1 MRTIKFGTR
10 VVFALVMLLSF
21 TSNVWAYSEEGPMGV
36 VVAAVEVEPYDNPRI
51 AAPGVN
57 IPIAWAVTGLGS
69 VTETGIKWDT
79 VTHDHDNNYCND
91 APSGYAKVGN
101 NYANIIAPSEASE
114 IFFKAYA
121 VSGATYWSSR
131 EYNVKYERLV
141 NVGKDTWYGGWEPDR
156 DWETEG
162 YGYGHVGGEAYLDY
176 SEDIQGTEDDWLY
189 YRQRIGLSSYH
200 FLVGRGTYEATYE
213 VELHFAELQKTAAG
227 QRQFNVLIEGEEVL
241 HNFDIFAEVG
251 DKTACVRTFQATVRD
266 DSLDIEFV
274 GMAPLLCAVR
284 ARGLDGI
291 PLLQSYRPVEFNLDD
306 TYVSDGSGNHH
317 SSDFIRLGQG
327 KYDGGLRFSFLSP
340 DHGSIVREAKLHIYT
355 YTSTGVD
362 IHLTVYGEDADH
374 AADFLGTNPLVPH
387 RPRTSASVP
396 WAIEDYV
403 LADEWLWSPDIGDI
417 IQEIFDRSG
426 WSSGNSL
433 ALLVMANSGDT
444 QYRDMYARDAGA
456 DTAGELYI
464 YYVPAEYVP
473 TPTPT
478 LTATPTSTPTRT
490 ATPTP
495 TATTTQTATP
505 TATPTHTATLTYTPT
520 STPTETPEG
529 TLLFLPLVEK
539 T

>member
-10 VVFALVMLLSF
+10 VLFALVMLLSF
-21 TSNVWAYSEEGPMGV
+21 TSSAWAHPEEGATGII
-36 VVAAVEVEPYDNPRI
+36 VAAVEVEPYDVPRI

-57 IPIAWAVTGLGS
+57 IPIAWAVTGLAS

-79 VTHDHDNNYCND
+79 VTHAHDNNYSND
-91 APSGYAKVGN
+91 APSGYATVGN

-162 YGYGHVGGEAYLDY
+162 YGYGHVGGDAYFGGGF
-176 SEDIQGTEDDWLY
+176 DIQGTEDDWLY

-200 FLVGRGTYEATYE
+200 FYVGQGTYEATYE

-227 QRQFNVLIEGEEVL
+227 QRQFNVFIEGEERL
-241 HNFDIFAEVG
+241 HDFDIFDEVG
-251 DKTACVRTFQATVRD
+251 PKTACVRTFQATVRD

-274 GMAPLLCAVR
+274 GTAPLLCAVR

-291 PLLQSYRPVEFNLDD
+291 PLFESYRPVEFNLDD

-327 KYDGGLRFSFLSP
+327 KYDGGLRFSFLWP
-340 DHGSIVREAKLHIYT
+340 DHGSLVREARLHICT
-355 YTSTGVD
+355 YAATGVD
-362 IHLTVYGEDADH
+362 VHLTIYGEDTDH
-374 AADFLGTNPLVPH
+374 AADFLGTNPLVTH
-387 RPRTSASVP
+387 RPRTGASVP
-396 WAIEDYV
+396 WAIKDY
-403 LADEWLWSPDIGDI
+403 LPAGRWIWSPDIGDI
-417 IQEIFDRSG
+417 IQEILDRPG
-426 WSSGNSL
+426 WSSDNSL
-433 ALLVMANSGDT
+433 ALLVIAEGDDT

-456 DTAGELYI
+456 DTAAELYI

-473 TPTPT
+473 VPTPTTPTPT

-490 ATPTP
+490 ATPT
-495 TATTTQTATP
+495 
-505 TATPTHTATLTYTPT
+505 HTATLTSTPT

-529 TLLFLPLVEK
+529 TLLFLPLVVK